1 VRGSGPF
8 LCLRENL
15 PFGGCA
21 RLWWVAS
28 CSKVESDVT
37 RFSWSRSGR
46 RSRSMRFL
54 VTLDGSGVV
63 GMPPEQFVQVLD
75 QMVIPGVER
84 LAQLEQEGRIHGGGY
99 PAGRGGIFM
108 IDADSSEEV
117 DQLVS
122 SLPHWGLLKVDV
134 KPLISASAL
143 LERARAVR
151 QRAQE
156 QVR

>member
-1 VRGSGPF
+1 
-8 LCLRENL
+8 
-15 PFGGCA
+15 
-21 RLWWVAS
+21 
-28 CSKVESDVT
+28 
-37 RFSWSRSGR
+37 
-46 RSRSMRFL
+46 MRFL

-63 GMPPEQFVQVLD
+63 GMPPEQFVQILD
-75 QMVIPGVER
+75 QMVIPGVEK